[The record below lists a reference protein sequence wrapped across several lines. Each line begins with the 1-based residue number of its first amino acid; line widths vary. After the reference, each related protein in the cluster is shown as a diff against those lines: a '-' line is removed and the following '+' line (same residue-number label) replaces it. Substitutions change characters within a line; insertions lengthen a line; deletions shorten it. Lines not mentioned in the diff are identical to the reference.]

1 MQFLCFSGIAMSHCS
16 VSARGIGG
24 RAISRDGFFPHAK
37 TREDVRWHVQGMR
50 NPRCDGTVAPGG
62 SQPAL
67 RQCWIVVAV
76 NQIVSDAGMVRVFL
90 PQLFQESSGLK
101 LLG

>member
-67 RQCWIVVAV
+67 GQCGIVVTM
-76 NQIVSDAGMVRVFL
+76 NQIVGDAGMVGVFR
-90 PQLFQESSGLK
+90 PQLFENTSSLK
-101 LLG
+101 LIG